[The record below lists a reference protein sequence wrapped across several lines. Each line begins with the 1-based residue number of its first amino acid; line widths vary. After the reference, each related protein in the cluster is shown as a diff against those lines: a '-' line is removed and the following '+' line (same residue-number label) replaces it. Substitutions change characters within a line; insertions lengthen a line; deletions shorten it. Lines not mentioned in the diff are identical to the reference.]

1 MSYACYRNLGTNKT
15 GGSMSSGKGALY
27 KTNASIGVTPEN
39 NNNNNN
45 NSNYNSNIN
54 SMNSNVLSNDISQD
68 TFPYQIKNINEKHQI
83 INNNSLVVVYVY
95 GTTCRP
101 CQSISPHYKDLAIK
115 YNKPNICVLVKEN
128 ADLRLSPEV
137 TGVPFFQI
145 YKNGKRV
152 ESLLGSFDEVESL
165 ITKYL

>member
-15 GGSMSSGKGALY
+15 GGSISAGKGALY
-27 KTNASIGVTPEN
+27 KTNGSIGVSAEN

-45 NSNYNSNIN
+45 YNSNN
-54 SMNSNVLSNDISQD
+54 NNMNSNVTSNMNVDVSQD
-68 TFPYQIKNINEKHQI
+68 TFPYQIKNINEKHHI

-101 CQSISPHYKDLAIK
+101 CQSISPYYKELAIK
-115 YNKPNICVLVKEN
+115 YNKPNVCVLVKEN

-137 TGVPFFQI
+137 NGVPFFQI